1 MTIVRARYW
10 NTSQAAHHYLRT
22 FAPTASHPERR
33 LWSTDGAPRS
43 LAAATALIDRA
54 PSPRLFYGFLL
65 SPDPTTEDRPRD
77 LDLQELTDQTLRA
90 LGHRLG
96 RPLPWV
102 AAEDHEHG
110 RGRHVHVLAIRPRR
124 LGLPDLAVLSETA
137 TVVTCEQ
144 RRYRDARDS
153 GSHVPVSI
161 EQLLEDLRA

>member
-22 FAPTASHPERR
+22 FAPTAAHPERR

-54 PSPRLFYGFLL
+54 PSPRLFYSFLL
-65 SPDPTTEDRPRD
+65 SPDPITEDGPHD
-77 LDLQELTDQTLRA
+77 LDLQEVTDQTLRA
-90 LGHRLG
+90 LGRRVN

-110 RGRHVHVLAIRPRR
+110 RGRHVHALAICPRR
-124 LGLPDLAVLSETA
+124 LSVPDLAVLSETA
-137 TVVTCEQ
+137 TVVACEQ
-144 RRYRDARDS
+144 RRYQDALDR
-153 GSHVPVSI
+153 GSSVPVAR